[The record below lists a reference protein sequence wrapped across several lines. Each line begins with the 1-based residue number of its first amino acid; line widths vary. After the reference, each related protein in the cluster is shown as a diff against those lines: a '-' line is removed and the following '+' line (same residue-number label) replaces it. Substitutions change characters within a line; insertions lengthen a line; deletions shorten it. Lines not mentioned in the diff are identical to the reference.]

1 MISEIERQE
10 LQARIKQLGDEA
22 ARLRVN
28 VIVGN
33 IAKEALESP
42 HKSLVEWS
50 EWTKNWADVIMA
62 SVEESRKKALDK
74 VSADEWNRRVHGIEP
89 DAET

>member
-1 MISEIERQE
+1 MISDAEHRE
-10 LQARIKQLGDEA
+10 LLARIQRLGDEA
-22 ARLRVN
+22 ALLRIN

-50 EWTKNWADVIMA
+50 EWTSNWAVAIMR
-62 SVEESRKKALDK
+62 SIEESRKKVCDK
-74 VSADEWNRRVHGIEP
+74 VSADEWNKRIHGIEP